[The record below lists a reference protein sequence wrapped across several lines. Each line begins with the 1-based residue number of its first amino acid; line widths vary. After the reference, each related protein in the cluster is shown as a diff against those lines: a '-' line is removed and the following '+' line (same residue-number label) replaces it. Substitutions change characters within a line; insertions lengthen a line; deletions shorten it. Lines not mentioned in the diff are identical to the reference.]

1 MFKFLDDG
9 CQIVVYCVVVDGL
22 REEFGKFFE
31 NCRVVFI
38 KDYVRDKVVCKNVWF
53 FSFYL
58 CGLDEMYFE
67 NKLEF
72 VVINSLL
79 NSEIEVG
86 LVN

>member
-1 MFKFLDDG
+1 M
-9 CQIVVYCVVVDGL
+9 DGL

-38 KDYVRDKVVCKNVWF
+38 KDYVRDKVVCKKFWF

-67 NKLEF
+67 NKL
-72 VVINSLL
+72 
-79 NSEIEVG
+79 
-86 LVN
+86 